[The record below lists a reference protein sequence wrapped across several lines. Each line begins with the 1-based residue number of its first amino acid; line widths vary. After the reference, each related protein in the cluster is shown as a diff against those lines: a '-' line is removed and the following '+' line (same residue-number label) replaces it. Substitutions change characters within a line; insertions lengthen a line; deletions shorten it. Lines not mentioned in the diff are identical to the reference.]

1 MNMKKG
7 IYKIFSV
14 VLLAILMVNC
24 TDRFAE
30 ENKNPNEVTD
40 PDLTHL
46 FTNALYNSA
55 GDEYLQ
61 WFYNNSVYFWRFSQM
76 TVARGGT
83 GSDFNN
89 VGALGGV
96 PLYKVLIDMKE
107 IRNRIDNM
115 DDAQKAVYQAFR
127 AVTYIPVIELGIRE
141 SDWEGSM
148 VYSEAVDARYGG
160 NVTPKFD
167 TQQELFNT
175 WLQELDDAIAVLTNA
190 SSDQVQIGN
199 QDFMYLGDWEMWA
212 RYANSLKLRIAARL
226 EKADNAKMKEV
237 LSSIVSRKDGN
248 GQLLLITE
256 SDQQAVWAPGAN
268 EAGPGGG
275 NSLWIENYA
284 PSKNYSKFMRKNE
297 DPRLRLCFK
306 PNSLDDA
313 AIAALK
319 ATPGVTLPK
328 FATSPVNEPWDRLV
342 GGPVAPDSSGVTD
355 YYGATLIDAAG
366 TQYARLPYVDY
377 NFIKPKQNG
386 RTGEYM
392 NIVLGAPEVC
402 LYLAEFIE
410 KGYVSGIGTAK
421 DWYEKGV
428 TLSVENYDNRADK
441 AQITD
446 YATRALTD
454 GEIAALL
461 ARDDVKYIAG
471 DSKNVEKIILQEMV
485 NLFDNPY
492 QCVSVARRT
501 GYPKKNSTIWAWEPY
516 TVSGAELKLPRRF
529 PVTTPT
535 IENNKAN
542 WDAAIAEEG
551 FTADNNMGDVLNSER
566 VWWDKNAPDYGQGQ

>member
-1 MNMKKG
+1 MKKS

-14 VLLAILMVNC
+14 VLLTILMVNC

-30 ENKNPNEVTD
+30 INKNPGEVTD

-46 FTNALYNSA
+46 FTNALYNTA

-89 VGALGGV
+89 VGALGGIPMYRV
-96 PLYKVLIDMKE
+96 MIDMKE
-107 IRNRIDNM
+107 IQNRIDNM
-115 DDAQKAVYQAFR
+115 PAEQKAVYQAFK

-141 SDWEGSM
+141 TDWEGSM

-160 NVTPKFD
+160 NMNPKFD
-167 TQQELFNT
+167 TQQQLFNI
-175 WLQELDDAIAVLTNA
+175 WLQELDNAITVLTSA

-199 QDFMYLGDWEMWA
+199 QDFMYLGNWELWA

-237 LSSIVSRKDGN
+237 LSSIVNKKDGN
-248 GQLLLITE
+248 GNPLLITE
-256 SDQQAVWAPGAN
+256 LSQQAVWAPGAS

-284 PSKNYSKFMRKNE
+284 PSKNYSKFMRRNE
-297 DPRLRLCFK
+297 DPRLRICFR

-313 AIAALK
+313 AITALK
-319 ATPGVTLPK
+319 ATSGVTLPK
-328 FATSPVNEPWDRLV
+328 FAKSPVNEPWDRLV
-342 GGPVAPDSSGVTD
+342 GGPVAPDSSGVND
-355 YYGATLIDAAG
+355 YFGATLIDAAG
-366 TQYARLPYVDY
+366 TQYSRLPYVDY

-410 KGYVSGIGTAK
+410 KGYVTGIGTAK

-428 TLSVENYDNRADK
+428 RLSVENYNNRAAK
-441 AQITD
+441 AQIPD
-446 YATRALTD
+446 YATRAVAP
-454 GEIAALL
+454 GEVDALL
-461 ARDDVKYIAG
+461 ARDDIKYVQG

-501 GYPKKNSTIWAWEPY
+501 GYPKKTSTIWAWEPY
-516 TVSGAELKLPRRF
+516 NVSGAELKLPRRF
-529 PVTTPT
+529 PVATPT

-542 WDAAIAEEG
+542 WQAAITEEG
-551 FTADNNMGDVLNSER
+551 FTPDDNMGNVLNSER